1 MLIYLES
8 VIMLLIMKADKK
20 FLKSALK

>member
-1 MLIYLES
+1 MYVDLES
-8 VIMLLIMKADKK
+8 VIMLLIMKTDKK